1 LTRDRSEEATLVE
14 IRGGRGKVLI
24 LTPQPMTGA
33 LIGMLVELAQ
43 LEPVFA
49 DTDERPE
56 DALARVHPLLVI
68 VADGA
73 IDSYRSDLFVART
86 QHRGVGIVVFGLGSD
101 ESVAE
106 WARQRDLPYL
116 TLPTD
121 AERFGRIIDQAI
133 RKDRRSRLAGDRR
146 TPARIERAADGTLV
160 FHDEEGRRW
169 YVYDRRTGERRRSN
183 PTEAESYR
191 LFVSDDGLELR
202 CSLAPHEFSDKTPAT
217 LERQLAR
224 ATAD

>member
-1 LTRDRSEEATLVE
+1 
-14 IRGGRGKVLI
+14 
-24 LTPQPMTGA
+24 MTGA

-49 DTDERPE
+49 DPDERPE

-68 VADGA
+68 VTDGA
-73 IDSYRSDLFVART
+73 IDAYRSDLFVARA
-86 QHRGVGIVVFGLGSD
+86 QHRGVAVVVFGVGSD
-101 ESVAE
+101 ESAAE

-121 AERFGRIIDQAI
+121 TERFGRIIDQAI
-133 RKDRRSRLAGDRR
+133 RKERRSRLAGDRR
-146 TPARIERAADGTLV
+146 TPAHIDRAADGTLV
-160 FHDEEGRRW
+160 FHDEAGRRW
-169 YVYDRRTGERRRSN
+169 YVYDRRTGERRRADA
-183 PTEAESYR
+183 TATESYR
-191 LFVSDDGLELR
+191 AFVRDDGLELR

-224 ATAD
+224 ATPD